1 MVAKS
6 PQREEV
12 TLPLSSSSVTSHQE
26 GTGTTSSPMMPLSGF
41 IGASDDGSILE
52 HFLKE
57 EKEREE
63 LIHKSTISR

>member
-26 GTGTTSSPMMPLSGF
+26 GAGTNSSPMMPLAGF

-52 HFLKE
+52 HFLK
-57 EKEREE
+57 KEREE
-63 LIHKSTISR
+63 LIYKGTISR